1 MKIQHLLEGTEPKLP
16 GAPKGIQIMTPQQ
29 FVAKAGDMPG
39 EEEVDEGYPKHQD
52 LSGVSTDKLKAYL
65 AKQSQQSV
73 PGEGSQIKR
82 VQAELQRRQQG
93 VAEVSDATL
102 TSYLTK
108 LDRDNLKHKMDP
120 TKRSDTKRMKSGPNF
135 VKAFTKLDNRKQGVA
150 EGSDDK
156 EPFDYEKWKASTVK
170 PRKPRGHKDAE
181 ALGKAID
188 SEQSELRKRKEQG
201 VAEGYQFKGPFP
213 FDVDHMHGGRGI
225 NLPSAPTKKFFT
237 DKKQWERAVNDIN
250 SSKYDDNSDY
260 IGVTGRSTV
269 EINGHEWARWSDA
282 QQKGYIELSSM
293 SEQGVAEGSEASD
306 DLVSILNSFDYY
318 SDNSNVYVND
328 AGEKIARQ
336 GSNWKHQSGKTGR
349 GAEEL
354 GSFLSSKQDV
364 AEGLEHLNRIRKL
377 SGLDEATKL
386 PAQSREFG
394 GDEFQDYMKRI
405 VGTPD
410 VDKAGNV
417 KTDKKG
423 NEKYVSGKTKSDR
436 YKMPYIHR
444 SSVVSYLSPD
454 GKTYDED
461 AVKKTLAIRPKA
473 LLKQNEK
480 MKHSNGE
487 FEQFFNVGFAALTGI
502 ALDEQTNKLIIVN
515 TCPGAGACK
524 VDCFAMKGGKVQF
537 QGPWQSDGRIL
548 TYLLNDPDGFFN
560 QLSAEITKESVAG
573 KKGDKK
579 FPNGWQTTVRWH
591 DAGDFFSPEY
601 LDMAL
606 KMAAKH
612 PDVKFYA
619 YTKMAGAA
627 LAKKP
632 DNFIINWS
640 EGAHTSQ
647 EKQVKASDANLDTTK
662 NSRIVPDEIFQ
673 DLLVKDEKKNLVKG
687 EQGQWQVQPD
697 KLPELKQRL
706 AKEYGLSSNSI
717 LSYDEYMAKRKSI
730 PQGMKYN
737 VIVAPG
743 EGDISAND
751 QNIISTLLLRH

>member
-1 MKIQHLLEGTEPKLP
+1 MNFKELFEGVEPKLP
-16 GAPKGIQIMTPQQ
+16 GAPEGIQIMTPQQ

-39 EEEVDEGYPKHQD
+39 EESEE
-52 LSGVSTDKLKAYL
+52 
-65 AKQSQQSV
+65 
-73 PGEGSQIKR
+73 
-82 VQAELQRRQQG
+82 G
-93 VAEVSDATL
+93 VAEATGDVKFDKMLKSITGKKEVAKQQKTDAKQQARDAF
-102 TSYLTK
+102 SGMFGGGNPADK
-108 LDRDNLKHKMDP
+108 L
-120 TKRSDTKRMKSGPNF
+120 SI
-135 VKAFTKLDNRKQGVA
+135 RKKGVA
-150 EGSDDK
+150 EGASDFVGD
-156 EPFDYEKWKASTVK
+156 SI
-170 PRKPRGHKDAE
+170 E
-181 ALGKAID
+181 ALRSSVPGLKQQDFLDELYMYIENQYGQRAAEMMSNAGQDDFDEWYD
-188 SEQSELRKRKEQG
+188 SYLDNPEQG
-201 VAEGYQFKGPFP
+201 MMEGE
-213 FDVDHMHGGRGI
+213 DH
-225 NLPSAPTKKFFT
+225 LA
-237 DKKQWERAVNDIN
+237 
-250 SSKYDDNSDY
+250 
-260 IGVTGRSTV
+260 
-269 EINGHEWARWSDA
+269 
-282 QQKGYIELSSM
+282 
-293 SEQGVAEGSEASD
+293 
-306 DLVSILNSFDYY
+306 
-318 SDNSNVYVND
+318 
-328 AGEKIARQ
+328 
-336 GSNWKHQSGKTGR
+336 
-349 GAEEL
+349 
-354 GSFLSSKQDV
+354 
-364 AEGLEHLNRIRKL
+364 RIRKL
-377 SGLDEATKL
+377 SGLEEATKL

-394 GDEFQDYMKRI
+394 GQEFQDYMNRI
-405 VGTPD
+405 AGTPD
-410 VDKAGNV
+410 LDKEGNV
-417 KTDKKG
+417 KLDKKG
-423 NEKYVSGKTKSDR
+423 NEKYVSGKTKADR

-444 SSVVSYLSPD
+444 SSVITYLSPD
-454 GKTYDED
+454 GKTYNEE

-502 ALDEQTNKLIIVN
+502 ALDEETNKLIIVN
-515 TCPGAGACK
+515 TCPGAGSCK

-579 FPNGWQTTVRWH
+579 FPNGWQTTIRWH

-632 DNFIINWS
+632 ANFIINWS

-647 EKQVKASDANLDTTK
+647 EKQVKAKDANLDTTK

-706 AKEYGLSSNSI
+706 AKEYGLSANSI
-717 LSYDEYMAKRKSI
+717 LDYNEYMAKRKSI
-730 PQGMKYN
+730 PSGMKYN

-751 QNIISTLLLRH
+751 PNIISTLLLKH

>member
-73 PGEGSQIKR
+73 PGEGSQVKR
-82 VQAELQRRQQG
+82 VRAELQRR
-93 VAEVSDATL
+93 S
-102 TSYLTK
+102 
-108 LDRDNLKHKMDP
+108 
-120 TKRSDTKRMKSGPNF
+120 
-135 VKAFTKLDNRKQGVA
+135 QGVA
-150 EGSDDK
+150 EGSDDN

-170 PRKPRGHKDAE
+170 PRKPRGYKDAE

-201 VAEGYQFKGPFP
+201 VTEGYQFKGPFP

-225 NLPSAPTKKFFT
+225 NLPVADTRDLLQKPYEYYGNYKEWYR
-237 DKKQWERAVNDIN
+237 DVNRVN
-250 SSKYDDNSDY
+250 SELLDDNAEYTTTAGGKTIS
-260 IGVTGRSTV
+260 
-269 EINGHEWARWSDA
+269 INGKPFAAWTNRLGNGSIDIRIAKKHS
-282 QQKGYIELSSM
+282 G
-293 SEQGVAEGSEASD
+293 QG
-306 DLVSILNSFDYY
+306 
-318 SDNSNVYVND
+318 
-328 AGEKIARQ
+328 
-336 GSNWKHQSGKTGR
+336 
-349 GAEEL
+349 
-354 GSFLSSKQDV
+354 V

-386 PAQSREFG
+386 PASSREFG

-515 TCPGAGACK
+515 TCPGAGSCK